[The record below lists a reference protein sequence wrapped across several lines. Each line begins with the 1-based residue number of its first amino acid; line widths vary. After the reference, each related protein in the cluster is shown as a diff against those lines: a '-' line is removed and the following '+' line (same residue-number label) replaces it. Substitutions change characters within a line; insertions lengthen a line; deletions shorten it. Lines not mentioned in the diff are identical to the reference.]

1 MFERPILIYSNH
13 CIHSQNFI
21 NILLKVPQI
30 FEAFVRLNIDI
41 NPETNARNPVFYEI
55 QNILQ
60 YKITEVPTIIVDNG
74 NYVLTGEEAFKWL
87 DYYINKGNNNS
98 NIQHNSDNGNNNK
111 GDNGNNNKGDNSS
124 GVEKEVEGFN
134 SIEMGSFSDMYST
147 YGSSD
152 LNDARDQ
159 SFQFLDRMN
168 ISIETPPEDGSTDY
182 KSFDQKQQEREHFD
196 NIRKADVRENFIKNM
211 DHTYNSQKNTFNK
224 KNSKQDDVDRKLKQL
239 LTERESFGNVPKAPS
254 KVVNFNI

>member
-13 CIHSQNFI
+13 CTHSQNFI

-41 NPETNARNPVFYEI
+41 NPETNTRNPIFYEI
-55 QNILQ
+55 QEILQ

-87 DYYINKGNNNS
+87 DYYINKGTNSNNNV
-98 NIQHNSDNGNNNK
+98 NNNV
-111 GDNGNNNKGDNSS
+111 DNNVNNNNRNDTII
-124 GVEKEVEGFN
+124 EKEVEGFN

-152 LNDARDQ
+152 INDAREQ
-159 SFQFLDRMN
+159 SFHFLDRMN
-168 ISIETPPEDGSTDY
+168 MSIETPPEDGSTDY
-182 KSFDQKQQEREHFD
+182 KSFDQKRQERENFD
-196 NIRKADVRENFIKNM
+196 NMRKGDARENFINNM
-211 DHTYNSQKNTFNK
+211 DNTYTSQKKAFNK
-224 KNSKQDDVDRKLKQL
+224 NNKQDDIDRKLKQL
-239 LTERESFGNVPKAPS
+239 LAERESFGNVPKTPQ